1 MAIVLPTFLALAL
14 LVVAAA
20 HGAVWKFSSLNRIFS
35 IAGYDG
41 YLSLMICRGL
51 LLIRVGGLSLWISER
66 WVLRD
71 ADVCSARSVTVREGR
86 ASFMFVDRSG
96 EYYQGEAFPFG
107 LVHRAALAGLALYN
121 IRKPELNKIGT
132 ELLFHRLIIVGRIL
146 TDLDHQTVA
155 AHTVLAPP
163 SHRNRN
169 GRRSQAP
176 GAATPPLPT
185 TAPGNPASWV
195 NLGSPFSGRP
205 RRNNVCGFRWS
216 RSGTG
221 QRTSP
226 SSGQGGRRLGR
237 LPVHEP
243 EPSAAALAGQ
253 FRAWAS
259 EPLVPITTRTIRNPL
274 GQLTHLNLSAYHFCF
289 THSR

>member
-1 MAIVLPTFLALAL
+1 MAIFLPTFLALAL

-41 YLSLMICRGL
+41 YLSIMICRGL
-51 LLIRVGGLSLWISER
+51 LLIVVGVLSLWISER

-169 GRRSQAP
+169 GRRSQAA
-176 GAATPPLPT
+176 GAATLLLPT
-185 TAPGNPASWV
+185 TIFPFTSFTTYAHGNLASWV
-195 NLGSPFSGRP
+195 NLVSHFSGRP

-221 QRTSP
+221 KRTSP

-243 EPSAAALAGQ
+243 EPSAAALSGQ
-253 FRAWAS
+253 FRACAS

-274 GQLTHLNLSAYHFCF
+274 
-289 THSR
+289 